1 MLTPRR
7 LARMASVK
15 LSMPEVLQWLCRAE
29 ATGKDVEEALKKWT
43 QKTPA
48 WAAILKVDA
57 YATSGLG
64 ITKGCIWCG
73 IIASNMSQRHG
84 GNTHQVTAM
93 HAADGCYIGLP
104 RSLQSGR
111 LCRVGCSMLTQVDC
125 RQ

>member
-48 WAAILKVDA
+48 WAAILKVGPCISLGFWA
-57 YATSGLG
+57 LTRAASGVTWL
-64 ITKGCIWCG
+64 
-73 IIASNMSQRHG
+73 
-84 GNTHQVTAM
+84 HQT
-93 HAADGCYIGLP
+93 
-104 RSLQSGR
+104 
-111 LCRVGCSMLTQVDC
+111 
-125 RQ
+125 